1 MYRMYITIGVILLL
15 LGAGGLW
22 HSHYIHESADSLVQ
36 KLDRVEEFI
45 QVEKWDVA
53 KQEMTQMEKEW
64 EGTKKWWSILIDH
77 QEIDNIEI
85 SLKRV
90 EKFVAGENSILGL
103 GELSVLRLLVD
114 HISDTVKLS
123 IRNIL

>member
-1 MYRMYITIGVILLL
+1 MHRTYITIGVIILL
-15 LGAGGLW
+15 LGAGGFW
-22 HSHYIHESADSLVQ
+22 HSKYMHKSADSLVQ
-36 KLDRVEEFI
+36 ILDRVEEFI
-45 QVEKWDVA
+45 QVENWDVA
-53 KQEMTQMEKEW
+53 QQEMAQMEKEW

-77 QEIDNIEI
+77 QEIDNIDI

-103 GELSVLRLLVD
+103 GELSALRLLVA

-123 IRNIL
+123 IRNIF